1 MLEHESGSYK
11 EGPDTAR
18 DGIRQSIM
26 EKRAVIFHSPF
37 FEANF
42 ILLKGEKMEIARNRT
57 DYGNAYD

>member
-42 ILLKGEKMEIARNRT
+42 ILLKGEKNGKCEET
-57 DYGNAYD
+57 EQ